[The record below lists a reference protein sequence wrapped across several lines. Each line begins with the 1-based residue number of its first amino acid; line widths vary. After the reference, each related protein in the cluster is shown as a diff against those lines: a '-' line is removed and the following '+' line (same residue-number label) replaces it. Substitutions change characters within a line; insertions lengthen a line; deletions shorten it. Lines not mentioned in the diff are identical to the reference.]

1 MLLLLPR
8 DEMDADGC
16 SWALGVREGGDRERR
31 YGETGDSGYGAIP
44 GEWEDPEEVDKG
56 GVESLETR
64 H

>member
-1 MLLLLPR
+1 
-8 DEMDADGC
+8 MDADGC